1 MGKWTKRLLV
11 AAPILVLAVGVG
23 APFLSA
29 DRFKERIHD
38 NLERVLHR
46 KVEVLG
52 ESRFQLY
59 PRPGVKLSHV
69 IIHELPELGVEPI
82 AYMDYPES
90 SLDVSLSPVSLLLG
104 RVQVT
109 GVRLVAPSLN
119 ITKAADGRWTI
130 QSLVDQAM
138 GEGRAAGF
146 DLDGLEV
153 QGGRLNFKMGNV
165 KSVFYL
171 ADTDLRIEAD
181 STNRNRYGITI
192 EGDPARTDR
201 TVSSFGRL
209 TGRGMLTLGRGADES
224 RITLSLSIDR
234 TPIAELVTAIEG
246 RSAGLGGFVASQ
258 AKLSGPLSAVAIEG
272 RLDLNEAER
281 FRWLFPRAASARGLG
296 YTGRLDWPGQELRL
310 NTRDT
315 DGAAVPVSVRMRA
328 FDLFLQPRWGA
339 LLGIKQAPLASV
351 RALAGEFGVGLPSE
365 TPVEGSLSGVLGYSS
380 LHGTHGQL
388 AISQASVSVPDL
400 PPVKLDSANVLLDN
414 HRWKMPAAEI
424 RFSEREAVTVETAVD
439 SASGTREVAVASAG
453 LPVERSRQLWK
464 FLAGGADPPFFDR
477 CHQGNWAGSVRF
489 VQDSQGTG
497 AWTGDLRVT
506 GAVCS
511 LDGVADTALVD
522 SAQISLRGLAMVA
535 RRVAVRVGKLS
546 MTGEVDHDP
555 QRRRHTR
562 LRLIAAEAS
571 AAEVER
577 LLLPSLRRDSGFIS
591 RTLGRRAP
599 LPDWL
604 SQRRLDAQIRVA
616 ALTFGDE
623 HVLEGL
629 DTRLSWDGGIVEFA
643 PFTAS
648 LLHGSMA
655 GRFRVT
661 AGREPSYRGRFTFTN
676 LTVRESHVDAEADW
690 ETVGAGS
697 TRLLAALQ
705 SQGRFTAKG
714 NPLLGAEPSFE
725 AASGSFSA
733 SGLRLQ
739 FPSLQMNV
747 AGEAWQGQGSAGPD
761 GRLQFEI
768 ASPGL
773 ARPLRG
779 GGRLW

>member
-11 AAPILVLAVGVG
+11 AAPVCALAGAVG

-29 DRFKERIHD
+29 DRFKERIRE

-59 PRPGVKLSHV
+59 PWPGVKLSHV

-82 AYMDYPES
+82 AYLDYPES
-90 SLDVSLSPVSLLLG
+90 SLDVSLAPSSLLLG
-104 RVQVT
+104 RIQVT

-153 QGGRLNFKMGNV
+153 RGGRLNFKMGNV

-181 STNRNRYGITI
+181 AGNRNRYGITI

-201 TVSSFGRL
+201 TVSAFGRL
-209 TGRGMLTLGRGADES
+209 TGRGMLTLGRGSDES
-224 RITLSLSIDR
+224 RINLSLSIDR

-258 AKLSGPLSAVAIEG
+258 AKLNGPLSAVAIEG

-281 FRWLFPRAASARGLG
+281 FRWLFPRAASAHGLG
-296 YTGRLDWPGQELRL
+296 YTGLLNWPGQELRL
-310 NTRDT
+310 GTRDA
-315 DGAAVPVSVRMRA
+315 DGAAAPVSLRMRA

-339 LLGIKQAPLASV
+339 LLGIDRAPLASV

-365 TPVEGSLSGVLGYSS
+365 TPVEGALSGVLGYSTR
-380 LHGTHGQL
+380 HGTRGQL
-388 AISQASVSVPDL
+388 AISQASVAVPDL
-400 PPVKLDSANVLLDN
+400 PPVKLESANVLLDN
-414 HRWKMPAAEI
+414 HRWKVPAAEI
-424 RFSEREAVTVETAVD
+424 RFSESEAVTVETAVD
-439 SASGTREVAVASAG
+439 SASGAREVAVASAG

-477 CHQGNWAGSVRF
+477 CRQGNWAGSVRF
-489 VQDSQGTG
+489 VQDAQGTG
-497 AWTGDLRVT
+497 SWTGDVRVT
-506 GAVCS
+506 GAVCT

-535 RRVAVRVGKLS
+535 RRVALRVGKLS
-546 MTGEVDHDP
+546 LTGEVDHDP

-562 LRLIAAEAS
+562 LVVNAVEAS

-577 LLLPSLRRDSGFIS
+577 LLLPSLRPDSGFLS
-591 RTLGRRAP
+591 RTLGRGAP

-604 SQRRLDAQIRVA
+604 SQRRLDARIRVA
-616 ALTFGDE
+616 ALTAGDE
-623 HVLEGL
+623 RLLEGL
-629 DTRLSWDGGIVEFA
+629 DARVAWDGGIVEFA

-648 LLHGSMA
+648 VLHGAVA
-655 GRFRVT
+655 GGFRAV
-661 AGREPSYRGRFTFTN
+661 AGREPSYQGHFNFTN
-676 LTVRESHVDAEADW
+676 LVVREGHVDAEADW

-697 TRLLAALQ
+697 ARLLAALQ
-705 SQGRFTAKG
+705 SRGKFTAKG
-714 NPLLGAEPSFE
+714 SPLLDAEPAFE
-725 AASGSFSA
+725 TASGTFA
-733 SGLRLQ
+733 ATGLRLQ
-739 FPSLQMNV
+739 FPSLQMTV

-761 GRLQFEI
+761 GRLQFEVS
-768 ASPGL
+768 ASGV
-773 ARPLRG
+773 ARPQRG